1 MKNLKRKIEQLE
13 DKEADLKK
21 KMKLEFAKPFSQMKL
36 KTMVTKCIEE
46 ATGENMQ
53 LVERLTREVE
63 QIMGKKLPQT
73 LFIQA
78 EPVKTQP
85 LLQHKLVV
93 EAIQRNIELVWGCL
107 MENRASNLG
116 ISGMGGVGKTTTV
129 EHLHDRLLKNGNFDI
144 VIFSTMSQNFSIYN
158 DMEEE
163 RVRKRAA
170 KLSKHLSKKSFVLIL
185 DDVWEHF
192 KLQDVGIP
200 DRADGCKLVL
210 TTRSSK
216 VCARMGCIEIKIRPL
231 CEEEA
236 WNLFVEHLGSKG
248 VLGMNK
254 IEKVAKAIVEKCAG
268 FPLAIIAMARSMR
281 GEERGFVWEDT
292 LEKLKDPNKDH
303 TEMGERVLPLIEFS
317 LDEGLIDELHAGEK
331 QYTRGLNIISK
342 LQDAFLL
349 EVSYRIKMHDL
360 LREMALHIMSTT
372 SIIQVS
378 MNSQG
383 MPDEERW
390 TSDLKRVSLMNRIDE
405 IPQHILL
412 EHTPDSF
419 FKQLQGLKVLNL
431 SGSKITELPSSVSDL
446 VNLRALVLCE
456 CYRLKLDTL
465 GCIKLEAVQGLQML
479 ANLRY
484 LDLFHTGEIGKLQ
497 HLKIQGR
504 VNAEEMTEL
513 KALKFFKCCFDI
525 IGCNDYQ
532 IKVDQEK
539 PSCYVELSHYYD
551 PENCIHEHTS
561 TVDVHCCNDP
571 IVNVGRHG
579 PNLSAGGQS
588 SSILIPGDVQRSMG
602 SYCDGMKNIMDVS
615 PLLKLELLEINER
628 ENLQVLCGAADER
641 EVIDEPSYSLLFPC
655 LKKLNIQRCPK
666 LKYLFGHGL
675 ETIDVKCCGNTKR
688 VVESEWIPHF
698 PNLKE
703 INVWGCKKMV
713 EIVGRPPPC
722 MGINEWEN
730 VQVLCEAADKREVIN
745 GHSYSLLFPCLKKLN
760 IQISPKLKYL
770 FGHGCK
776 LSLPCLRAIVIDDC
790 EEIEGITA
798 AAARS
803 PPPPFPSLEKIDVK
817 FCGNMKRV
825 VESEW
830 LLHFPSLKEI
840 NVWGCKKMVDI
851 IGWPPPCMPVDTAF
865 SVAHLQVECCNIQKL
880 LPQELLPHLWNPQRI
895 HVNDCAG
902 MEEIVS
908 RGSASTSGHI
918 PSSSSP
924 CPFRSLPRLK
934 HLLLENLPH
943 LRSIC
948 ESTISCPSIK

>member
-1 MKNLKRKIEQLE
+1 
-13 DKEADLKK
+13 
-21 KMKLEFAKPFSQMKL
+21 
-36 KTMVTKCIEE
+36 
-46 ATGENMQ
+46 
-53 LVERLTREVE
+53 
-63 QIMGKKLPQT
+63 
-73 LFIQA
+73 
-78 EPVKTQP
+78 
-85 LLQHKLVV
+85 
-93 EAIQRNIELVWGCL
+93 
-107 MENRASNLG
+107 
-116 ISGMGGVGKTTTV
+116 
-129 EHLHDRLLKNGNFDI
+129 
-144 VIFSTMSQNFSIYN
+144 
-158 DMEEE
+158 MEEE

-200 DRADGCKLVL
+200 NRADGCKLVL

-268 FPLAIIAMARSMR
+268 FPLAIIAMVRSMR

-303 TEMGERVLPLIEFS
+303 TEMGERVLPVLRHSYTRLSDPQLQQRFLRRALYPENALIGKMELIEFS
-317 LDEGLIDELHAGEK
+317 IDEGLIDELHAREK

-378 MNSQG
+378 MSSQG

-390 TSDLKRVSLMNRIDE
+390 TRKLKSLR
-405 IPQHILL
+405 
-412 EHTPDSF
+412 
-419 FKQLQGLKVLNL
+419 
-431 SGSKITELPSSVSDL
+431 
-446 VNLRALVLCE
+446 
-456 CYRLKLDTL
+456 KLDAL
-465 GCIKLEAVQGLQML
+465 GCIKLEAVEDGC
-479 ANLRY
+479 
-484 LDLFHTGEIGKLQ
+484 
-497 HLKIQGR
+497 
-504 VNAEEMTEL
+504 EEREGIT
-513 KALKFFKCCFDI
+513 AAAA
-525 IGCNDYQ
+525 
-532 IKVDQEK
+532 
-539 PSCYVELSHYYD
+539 
-551 PENCIHEHTS
+551 
-561 TVDVHCCNDP
+561 
-571 IVNVGRHG
+571 R
-579 PNLSAGGQS
+579 
-588 SSILIPGDVQRSMG
+588 
-602 SYCDGMKNIMDVS
+602 S
-615 PLLKLELLEINER
+615 PLP
-628 ENLQVLCGAADER
+628 AF
-641 EVIDEPSYSLLFPC
+641 PS
-655 LKKLNIQRCPK
+655 
-666 LKYLFGHGL
+666 L
-675 ETIDVKCCGNTKR
+675 ETIDGKCCGNTKR

-713 EIVGRPPPC
+713 EIVGWPSPC

-730 VQVLCEAADKREVIN
+730 VQVLCGAADKWEVIN
-745 GHSYSLLFPCLKKLN
+745 EHSYSLLFPCLKKLN
-760 IQISPKLKYL
+760 IQISLKLKYL

-803 PPPPFPSLEKIDVK
+803 PPPAFPSLEKIDVK

-840 NVWGCKKMVDI
+840 NVWGCKKMVEI
-851 IGWPPPCMPVDTAF
+851 IGRPPPCMPVDTAF
-865 SVAHLQVECCNIQKL
+865 SVAHLQVERFNIQKL
-880 LPQELLPHLWNPQRI
+880 LLQELLPHLWNLQHI
-895 HVNDCAG
+895 HVNDFTG

-908 RGSASTSGHI
+908 RGSASTSEHI

-924 CPFRSLPRLK
+924 CPFRSLPRLE

-943 LRSIC
+943 LKSIC
-948 ESTISCPSIK
+948 ESTISCPSIKQLHLLGYPKLERISLQLKVVCVGYCLPDIILDHEKLWGMLEWNDPNQAQSSLSYVEAYNVSKIRKKQSNNGAV